1 MTNFKVI
8 KAFNRNGNK
17 IKKGEIIDVI
27 PCSVDKLTARGF
39 IAVNDSNDD
48 VLLEEII
55 EIIENDNDAQPI
67 E

>member
-39 IAVNDSNDD
+39 TAVNDSNDD

-55 EIIENDNDAQPI
+55 EIIENDDDAQPI

>member
-1 MTNFKVI
+1 VTNFKVI

-39 IAVNDSNDD
+39 IEVNDSNDD

-55 EIIENDNDAQPI
+55 EIIENDDDAQPI